1 MFSNNLYFS
10 EILNI
15 LEYSPFIMT
24 IIKLTTLF
32 NNHVKNNNID
42 KNETMKKIIIFIL
55 LLFINIVINIILK
68 NVLQIQRPQETQE
81 YGELQKYGM
90 PSGHVQLTWF
100 IIFYDIKHTDKYIT
114 FISLII
120 AFLSSYQRLKQ
131 DYHTILQ
138 VIVGGILGSS
148 IGYYYR

>member
-1 MFSNNLYFS
+1 MFSNNPYFS

-15 LEYSPFIMT
+15 LEYSPFIMS

-32 NNHVKNNNID
+32 NNHVKNKNID
-42 KNETMKKIIIFIL
+42 KDETMKKIRNFIL
-55 LLFINIVINIILK
+55 LLFINIVINTILK

-90 PSGHVQLTWF
+90 PSGHAQLTWF
-100 IIFYDIKHTDKYIT
+100 ILFYDISHTDKYIT
-114 FISLII
+114 FILLII
-120 AFLSSYQRLKQ
+120 TSLSSYQRLKHN
-131 DYHTILQ
+131 YHTILQ

-148 IGYYYR
+148 IGYYYG